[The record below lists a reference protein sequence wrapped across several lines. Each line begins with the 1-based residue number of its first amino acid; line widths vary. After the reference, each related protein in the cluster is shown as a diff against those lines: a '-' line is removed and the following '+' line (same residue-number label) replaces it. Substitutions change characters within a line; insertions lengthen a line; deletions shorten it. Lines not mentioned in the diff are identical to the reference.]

1 MKMKKTCLIVA
12 IALASLGGFAT
23 AAPTLSLTLAGGSQT
38 SASITA
44 GTSSLSLD
52 LHLNSDGNAIGGLQ
66 SYLTSTASPAVTY
79 GAGSVALGTPFTAA
93 DVLQLPTA
101 GTAVDSSSPAVTLL
115 FDSALS
121 GDYPANSSAVVSYTL
136 NTSAI
141 GVGSYTFTPV
151 GQYLTNASSAIDTF
165 GAPGTFT
172 LNVTPAATP
181 EPASLSLAALG
192 LITLAARRRR

>member
-1 MKMKKTCLIVA
+1 M
-12 IALASLGGFAT
+12 
-23 AAPTLSLTLAGGSQT
+23 
-38 SASITA
+38 
-44 GTSSLSLD
+44 
-52 LHLNSDGNAIGGLQ
+52 
-66 SYLTSTASPAVTY
+66 
-79 GAGSVALGTPFTAA
+79 ALGTPFTAA

-121 GDYPANSSAVVSYTL
+121 GDYPANSSAIVSYTL